1 MENILYSMAGILIPF
16 IGTTLGSSLV
26 LFMKKN
32 LTEKFTKMIVGFAV
46 GVMIA
51 EFIWSLILPSVDM
64 SKEKG

>member
-51 EFIWSLILPSVDM
+51 ASIWSLILPAVEM
-64 SKEKG
+64 SQ